1 MEGQREVTLKPTD
14 DKSSSTFSDNTVWH
28 ASGIKCYDSTVK
40 KGGTVAVCE
49 MAMHENKKGDDTM
62 VAR

>member
-14 DKSSSTFSDNTVWH
+14 DAPKSTLSINTVWH
-28 ASGIKCYDSTVK
+28 ASEIMCYDSTVN
-40 KGGTVAVCE
+40 KGGTVAVSKI
-49 MAMHENKKGDDTM
+49 AMHDQGDYTM